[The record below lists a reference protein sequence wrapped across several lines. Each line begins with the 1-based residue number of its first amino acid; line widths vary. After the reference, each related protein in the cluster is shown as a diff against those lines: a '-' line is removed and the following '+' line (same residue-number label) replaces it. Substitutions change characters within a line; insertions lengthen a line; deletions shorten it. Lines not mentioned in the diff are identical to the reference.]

1 MSNIELTENQLE
13 DMLDRAAKK
22 GASKA
27 LRELGLQ
34 DASAANDIRE
44 MRGLLDAW
52 RLTKKNNQYFYQDK
66 NYKIKLNN
74 KNIHSNITKLKN
86 HNTNPHYSS

>member
-1 MSNIELTENQLE
+1 MSNIELTEDQLE

-34 DASAANDIRE
+34 DDSAANDIRE

-52 RLTKKNNQYFYQDK
+52 RLTKKSIWATTVKMGTVAVLTFIATAVWMTFK
-66 NYKIKLNN
+66 
-74 KNIHSNITKLKN
+74 
-86 HNTNPHYSS
+86 

>member
-1 MSNIELTENQLE
+1 MLESSISAEELE

-22 GASKA
+22 GASEA

-34 DASAANDIRE
+34 DDSAANDIRE

-52 RLTKKNNQYFYQDK
+52 RLTKKSIWATTVKMGTVAVLTFIATAVWMTFK
-66 NYKIKLNN
+66 
-74 KNIHSNITKLKN
+74 
-86 HNTNPHYSS
+86 

>member
-1 MSNIELTENQLE
+1 MADIKLTEENLE

-34 DASAANDIRE
+34 DDSAANDIRE

-52 RLTKKNNQYFYQDK
+52 RLTKKSIWATTVKMGTVAVLTFIATAVWMTFK
-66 NYKIKLNN
+66 
-74 KNIHSNITKLKN
+74 
-86 HNTNPHYSS
+86 